1 MNHLS
6 DILRKGVVVL
16 LCAGG
21 LALSAQTPA
30 DTFQLSTLL
39 QEIDS
44 LAGEG
49 HCAALPP
56 LIARAQRAGQ
66 RLGGPWLERALA
78 AGGLQ
83 SQCFRLAGEYQQA
96 LAWARKHLEK
106 VERLSPGSEVLMDAY
121 KELGINLYR
130 MSRYNEARAT
140 YEKGLALARRLF
152 GDESIQ
158 VARFN
163 NNIGLTLGDER
174 AIPWHERAVRILQ
187 LTGDTA
193 SMEAVIFHFNLAVAW
208 YNIGELRKSVEGF
221 RNTLR
226 LLEALPDP
234 APGTIALIKNNL
246 SVALQNLGEREESM
260 RLLLET
266 LDLYEAVFGPDHPQ
280 TAYGYSNLGLF
291 LYNEGDYARALNY
304 FFKALAIRRAKM
316 GEQHELVGNLYN
328 NIGNCYRGLKR
339 YQDALDY
346 CEKALAIRLAVLGP
360 NHREVADSYDDLGAT
375 YHEMGLYERAL
386 QYYQRALEVDGRA
399 LGPNHPFLSDAWFHL
414 GSCLLDM
421 GRPREARS
429 AFRES
434 LRILQDNYLPGHPE
448 IARTKGKLALCFP
461 DDPATARRWF
471 DEALDEIGFAAESR
485 NRPDLLLHDPLVLLQ
500 ILQDK
505 TKWLHDQYRA
515 SGDVALLHEA
525 LAFFDQAI
533 AVIDQVRMQYREAG
547 SRQALLDR
555 FYETYEGAIDAALTL
570 YDQSADPAWLDRAFA
585 LSEKSKSTLLHE
597 AVRETTVL
605 RAAGVPDE
613 LLQTEYALEQ
623 EITSL
628 EKQRFHEYQK
638 GKNARNAVIDSLD
651 SRIFELK
658 EAYYALRDSMEKH
671 YLAPASLHYTHRA
684 VALEEVQRHLAP
696 TEALVEYFVGKERMV
711 TFCITRDTAWH
722 LLQVL
727 DFPLASWVE
736 ELRQSIRNY
745 HPLAADRNYNVQ
757 KYTYL
762 ANELYARLWQP
773 LESHDLPQRICIIP
787 AGVIA
792 NLPFGALL
800 DSLPAQLEYFRDY
813 PYLIRKHRFSYNY
826 SAELMLRLE
835 EGHGPGNHRLAAFA
849 PDFSQMT
856 DSIWQFRP
864 LQHNIEEAAAV
875 ARLWGGDLY
884 AGSEATLDRFL
895 AEAPGYGILH
905 LATHGQANDYR
916 GEYSYLVFQPA
927 TADTSELA
935 WLLYVRDLYHLN
947 LPAEMVVL
955 SACET
960 SIGEYQRGEG
970 VVSLAR
976 GFFYAGARSLIT
988 TLWTIDDRASAHLI
1002 QRFYE
1007 LLADGKAKDEA
1018 LQQACLEA
1026 IDAAPSQQKAHPLY
1040 WAAFVPLGNMQSL
1053 TPSPWWSR
1061 SGWLLTLVALLVIA
1075 TFWWHRTR
1083 PGEGVRHEE

>member
-1 MNHLS
+1 M
-6 DILRKGVVVL
+6 L

-30 DTFQLSTLL
+30 DTLQLSTLL

-49 HCAALPP
+49 HCAALSSR
-56 LIARAQRAGQ
+56 IARAQRAGQ
-66 RLGGPWLERALA
+66 RLGGAWLERALA
-78 AGGLQ
+78 AGRLQ
-83 SQCFRLAGEYQQA
+83 SRCYRRAGEYQQA
-96 LAWARKHLEK
+96 LTWARKHLEQVK
-106 VERLSPGSEVLMDAY
+106 RLLPDSEVLMDAWN
-121 KELGINLYR
+121 ELGIIFFRL
-130 MSRYNEARAT
+130 SRYDEARTA

-152 GDESIQ
+152 GDESIE

-174 AIPWHERAVRILQ
+174 ALPWYERAVRILQ
-187 LTGDTA
+187 HTGDTV
-193 SMEAVIFHFNLAVAW
+193 SMEAVVFHFNLATAW
-208 YNIGELRKSVEGF
+208 YNAGKLRKSVAGL
-221 RNTLR
+221 RSTLR
-226 LLEALPDP
+226 LLEALPDA
-234 APGTIALIKNNL
+234 APGNIALVKNNL
-246 SVALQNLGEREESM
+246 SVALQNLGEREEAM
-260 RLLLET
+260 RMLLET
-266 LDLYEAVFGPDHPQ
+266 RDLYESAFGPDHPQ

-291 LYNEGDYARALNY
+291 FYNEGDYARALNY
-304 FFKALAIRRAKM
+304 FFKALAIRRAKL

-339 YQDALDY
+339 YQDALDN

-360 NHREVADSYDDLGAT
+360 NHREVADSYDDLGAI
-375 YHEMGLYERAL
+375 YQEMGLYERAL
-386 QYYQRALEVDGRA
+386 QYYRRALEVDTRA
-399 LGPNHPFLSDAWFHL
+399 LGPDHPFLSDAWFHL

-421 GRPREARS
+421 GRPVEARS

-434 LRILQDNYLPGHPE
+434 LRILQANYLPGHPE

-461 DDPATARRWF
+461 YDPESSRRWF

-485 NRPDLLLHDPLVLLQ
+485 NRPDLTLHDPLVLLQ

-515 SGDVALLHEA
+515 LGDAALLHEA
-525 LAFFDQAI
+525 LALFDQAI
-533 AVIDQVRMQYREAG
+533 AVIDQVRTQYREAG

-570 YDQSADPAWLDRAFA
+570 YEQSAEPAWLDRAFA

-597 AVRETTVL
+597 AVREGRVL

-613 LLQTEYALEQ
+613 LLQTEYTLEQ

-658 EAYYALRDSMEKH
+658 EAYYALRDSVEKH
-671 YLAPASLHYTHRA
+671 YLPAASLRHTRQPA
-684 VALEEVQRHLAP
+684 ALEEVQRRLAP
-696 TEALVEYFVGKERMV
+696 DEAVVEYFLGKERMV
-711 TFCITRDTAWH
+711 IFGITPDTAWH
-722 LLQVL
+722 LRQTL

-745 HPLAADRNYNVQ
+745 HPLASDRDYNVQ

-773 LESHDLPQRICIIP
+773 LEAHDLPERICIIP

-800 DSLPAQLEYFRDY
+800 DSLPSQLERFRDY

-826 SAELMLRLE
+826 SAELMLRLD
-835 EGHGPGNHRLAAFA
+835 GAQGTNSRRLAAFA

-856 DSIWQFRP
+856 DSSRQLRP

-875 ARLWGGDLY
+875 ARLWRGDLY
-884 AGSEATLDRFL
+884 AGREATLDRFL
-895 AEAPGYGILH
+895 AEAPGYAILH

-927 TADTSELA
+927 PGDTSELA
-935 WLLYVRDLYHLN
+935 WLLYVRDLYNRH
-947 LPAEMVVL
+947 LPAAMVVL

-960 SIGEYQRGEG
+960 AIGEYQRGEG

-988 TLWTIDDRASAHLI
+988 TLWTIDDRASARLI

-1026 IDAAPSQQKAHPLY
+1026 IDAPSQQKAHPLY

-1053 TPSPWWSR
+1053 APPTWWSR
-1061 SGWLLTLVALLVIA
+1061 GGWLLTLVALLVIA
-1075 TFWWHRTR
+1075 TFWWHRMR
-1083 PGEGVRHEE
+1083 QGEE